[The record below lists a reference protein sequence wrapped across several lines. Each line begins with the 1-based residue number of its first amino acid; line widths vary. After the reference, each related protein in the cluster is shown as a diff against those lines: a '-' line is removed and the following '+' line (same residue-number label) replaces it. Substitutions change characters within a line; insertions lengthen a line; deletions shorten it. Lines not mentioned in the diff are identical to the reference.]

1 ENGRARAG
9 VARVADPVSVRILL
23 LFIRF
28 VRAAVIAVRNAVAI
42 ALGARRT
49 RQPTA
54 LDAVGETVDHV
65 RRVAVDTGKEAGVV
79 VARSAPVVPLAFERE
94 LHGRIGEGPR
104 PRTPR
109 EVVAK
114 DRVLASTEKEDGYV
128 GEFSG
133 VL

>member
-1 ENGRARAG
+1 ERGIDLCIERVLDAVLEIEARDEDDQIVELIDRSSTGENGRARAG

-28 VRAAVIAVRNAVAI
+28 VRAVVIAVRNAVAI
-42 ALGARRT
+42 AIGARRT
-49 RQPTA
+49 LQPTA

-94 LHGRIGEGPR
+94 
-104 PRTPR
+104 
-109 EVVAK
+109 
-114 DRVLASTEKEDGYV
+114 
-128 GEFSG
+128 
-133 VL
+133 